1 VDKERYNYL
10 RTLIVIVIGVLVA
23 FGAVRQSW
31 VLPILTVVIGI
42 VFLIIIRKQVTDV
55 LHDERTI
62 VIQQKAA
69 SRTLGYLTA
78 LTGLFG
84 LILVELS
91 YRGFSDYKLV
101 GHAFVYQ
108 AYIMMMVYA
117 LFTWYY
123 RRQLGG

>member
-1 VDKERYNYL
+1 MEKERYNYL
-10 RTLIVIVIGVLVA
+10 RTLIVIIIGSVVA
-23 FGAVRQSW
+23 FGAVRQKW
-31 VLPILTVVIGI
+31 TLPILTVAIGI
-42 VFLIIIRKQVTDV
+42 VFLISIRKQVTDV

-69 SRTLGYLTA
+69 SRTLGYLTT

-84 LILVELS
+84 LILIELS
-91 YRGFSDYKLV
+91 YRGFPDFNLV
-101 GHAFVYQ
+101 GYAFVYQ
-108 AYIMMMVYA
+108 AYLVMMVYG

>member
-1 VDKERYNYL
+1 MEKQQYKNL
-10 RTLIVIVIGVLVA
+10 RTIIVIIISIVVA
-23 FGAVRQSW
+23 FGVVRNSW
-31 VLPILTVVIGI
+31 TLPILTVLIGI
-42 VFLIIIRKQVTDV
+42 VFLITIRKQVTDV

-78 LTGLFG
+78 LTGLLG
-84 LILVELS
+84 LIMVELS
-91 YRGFSDYKLV
+91 YRGFPDYKLV

-108 AYIMMMVYA
+108 AFAMMLVYA

-123 RRQLGG
+123 QRQLGG